1 VFVQL
6 ELTVIVYGYF
16 HITINSTAMIK
27 VELFQPEPRVVVDGD
42 LANLIVVYQA
52 ARTSG
57 ILFSRNISTQ
67 LVRSF

>member
-1 VFVQL
+1 
-6 ELTVIVYGYF
+6 
-16 HITINSTAMIK
+16 MIK